1 MEPKTNETRNPT
13 TPATTQA
20 TAPVAEM
27 AINLPIV
34 IMIPLLAGTY

>member
-1 MEPKTNETRNPT
+1 MKPKTNETRNPT

-27 AINLPIV
+27 ATNF
-34 IMIPLLAGTY
+34 